1 MRSRRREQNRPFAVK
16 SGLRAEPPRR
26 AQSGLAADRGR
37 RLQVGFGAR
46 LKIPAV
52 ALHFA
57 VGDRDGAARKGVKRA
72 LARDAKAVAGGESVA
87 PRARPASRAFAFV
100 AVDARVRRPRR
111 LFGGASR
118 GQRRRRIAR
127 ERRFGMIQIERRKR
141 LREPRF
147 VGQAEKSIARRGAG
161 DGRRFFG
168 DGGDG
173 GGRDVGGV
181 RRALFLPAI
190 DGDRNPALARKR
202 SAFDRAAAAADLERA
217 RFRNPPHG
225 SRNAALRARDADA
238 FGGQILQ
245 LGGRERKFVVNF
257 HRNADYNRPPPSGG
271 FF

>member
-1 MRSRRREQNRPFAVK
+1 M
-16 SGLRAEPPRR
+16 LWRATQKP
-26 AQSGLAADRGR
+26 SLAAKASR
-37 RLQVGFGAR
+37 
-46 LKIPAV
+46 P
-52 ALHFA
+52 
-57 VGDRDGAARKGVKRA
+57 A
-72 LARDAKAVAGGESVA
+72 LAQQVA
-87 PRARPASRAFAFV
+87 PSLLSRSTRASAAHDASSAAQV
-100 AVDARVRRPRR
+100 A
-111 LFGGASR
+111 ASAAA
-118 GQRRRRIAR
+118 GSLR

-173 GGRDVGGV
+173 GGRDVGRV

-225 SRNAALRARDADA
+225 GRNAALRARDADA

-257 HRNADYNRPPPSGG
+257 HRNADYNRPPPSRG